1 MEKIR
6 ARAAEELKAFLERS
20 EEDLNNFI
28 AKVQIFADVLTEDY
42 AEEIVTTHNEIS
54 VVLLAKTPNGLQV
67 AYNNTIVYDPTKSE
81 EDIFKLI
88 KDAFPTKE
96 EIVKAKEEA
105 AKQEAARKEFQERM
119 QNLNPQEVAELMANE
134 ANDIVSEAEGS
145 ESSPE

>member
-42 AEEIVTTHNEIS
+42 VEEKVTTHNEIS